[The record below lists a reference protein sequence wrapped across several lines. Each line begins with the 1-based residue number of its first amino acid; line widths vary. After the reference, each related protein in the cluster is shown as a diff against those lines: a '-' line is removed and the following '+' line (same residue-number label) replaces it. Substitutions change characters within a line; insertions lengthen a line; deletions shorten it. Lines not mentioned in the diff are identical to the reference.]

1 MGSFEWTFLKVCETT
16 ILVFG
21 VALFFLLSDL
31 VIYDTKLQQQIGNY
45 ALYPPEEFRE
55 FVNSNNSSESAEG
68 NSFQTKR
75 LEIENLVSSTVNWQ
89 HGAFYCQVVLI
100 IISMGHMLS
109 QLGMSPDRFLIKLD
123 QSWVTIIRSI
133 LSTIGFLASICSRIH
148 SDDGKFREI
157 LEYTIHKIVKEEKDE
172 AFELQMDLRWLFTS
186 RLEADDPVSS
196 KVLLLRNE
204 EVGDEGEERAYQYR
218 CSKYIAMVLFLI
230 QCLLYIVMFQ
240 IIVTF
245 DKPRFEGPLI
255 PSIPH
260 VRIPMADP
268 TSCANSTENSTGP
281 SLDSPPPYETVI
293 LEDRKSPVQIT
304 HLSPYPNA
312 TLHGINLDG
321 ETNCSLPVPESN
333 NSQSQLPC
341 YKVALLKELIPFI
354 ALRCEP

>member
-45 ALYPPEEFRE
+45 ARYPPEEFRQ
-55 FVNSNNSSESAEG
+55 FVNNNSSESAEG

-100 IISMGHMLS
+100 LISMGHMLS
-109 QLGMSPDRFLIKLD
+109 LLEMSPDRFLIKLD
-123 QSWVTIIRSI
+123 QMWVTIIKSF

-157 LEYTIHKIVKEEKDE
+157 LEYTIHKIVKEKDE
-172 AFELQMDLRWLFTS
+172 AFELQIDLRWLFTS
-186 RLEADDPVSS
+186 RLEDDDDPVSA

-204 EVGDEGEERAYQYR
+204 EVGDEVEELAYQYR

-245 DKPRFEGPLI
+245 DKPRCEGPLI
-255 PSIPH
+255 PPIPH

-268 TSCANSTENSTGP
+268 TCANSTENSTGP

-304 HLSPYPNA
+304 QLSPYPNA
-312 TLHGINLDG
+312 TLHGSNLHG
-321 ETNCSLPVPESN
+321 ETNCSLPVPETN

-341 YKVALLKELIPFI
+341 YKVALLKELIQFI